1 MAHAEPAARKLK
13 VVRVVTASYVVPWH
27 LANTLKRMPA
37 DFEVY
42 VVGQGVSVHRDTYP
56 GVHWIELDLERK
68 AAPWA
73 DLMALFALCR
83 IFVSIKPDIVHSI
96 MPKAGLLTALAGFLC
111 RLPVR
116 MHTFTGQVW
125 ATRRGVARWLY
136 RAADRVIVG
145 LNTLCMTDS
154 PSQSEFLAGQGIPS
168 TGRPLPVLS
177 RGSLSGVDTAR
188 FHPDAPV
195 RARVRAELGI
205 PAGAVVFLYLG
216 RLSRDKG
223 ILDLAAAFATLQDS
237 DAHLVL
243 VGPDEEGV
251 LPEALARLAD
261 CRDRVH
267 VTGFVQQPE
276 FMFMAADVFCLP
288 SYREGFGSV
297 VIEAAAC
304 GIPVIGTRIPG
315 LVDAIEDGVTGMLC
329 PPRDVQALAACMEG
343 MLQAPE
349 RSREMGEQ
357 ARRRAEQLF
366 SADVLY
372 GALKDMYLDLAGRH
386 GVKQRVRGSGQ

>member
-56 GVHWIELDLERK
+56 GVIWIDLDLERK
-68 AAPWA
+68 ASPWA
-73 DLMALFALCR
+73 DLTALLSLWR
-83 IFVSIKPDIVHSI
+83 ILRAIRPDIVHSI
-96 MPKAGLLTALAGFLC
+96 MPKAGLLAAIAGFLC
-111 RLPVR
+111 RVPVR

-125 ATRRGVARWLY
+125 ATRRGVVRWLY
-136 RAADRVIVG
+136 RSVDRLIVG

-168 TGRPLPVLS
+168 SGRPLPVLS
-177 RGSLSGVDTAR
+177 RGSLSGVDIAR
-188 FHPDAPV
+188 FHPDAQV
-195 RARVRAELGI
+195 RARVREELGI
-205 PAGAVVFLYLG
+205 PSAAVVFLYLG
-216 RLSRDKG
+216 RLNRDKG

-237 DAHLVL
+237 DAHLIL
-243 VGPDEEGV
+243 AGPDEGV

-304 GIPVIGTRIPG
+304 GIPAIGTRIPG

-329 PPRDVQALAACMEG
+329 PLGDVQALAACMEG

-349 RSREMGEQ
+349 RNREMGEQ
-357 ARRRAEQLF
+357 ARCRAARLF

-372 GALKDMYLDLAGRH
+372 GALKDRYLDLADRR
-386 GVKQRVRGSGQ
+386 GVKPRVHGGVQ